1 MRHEIDRD
9 AITAKN
15 KLKCFSSSKG
25 NDFFFIFKL
34 CVCRSQQLLR
44 SLIETIKKSW
54 DNDEIIRRVFID
66 QRKAFVTFNHETLP
80 EILNH
85 YWIRRKENDCL
96 RYLLTNRKQ
105 YVIKRFCTQAKVV
118 RSGVP
123 QGLALGL
130 RFFLI
135 YISVLKSALLT
146 ILWMAGTIFAKN
158 IGCGMVILGCGNFI
172 PVPPPPQNEP
182 LKCPTRLVLTLS
194 WTLNFQNFF
203 IIAYYFVLKAL
214 FVLKIFKCSSW
225 LFGHIEKTAW
235 VERWC

>member
-1 MRHEIDRD
+1 MHKLLRHEIDRD

-123 QGLALGL
+123 QGSALGL

-172 PVPPPPQNEP
+172 PVSPTTSKRTPKMPNQISVNVELDSQLPKFFYYCLLFCPKSAFRPQN
-182 LKCPTRLVLTLS
+182 
-194 WTLNFQNFF
+194 
-203 IIAYYFVLKAL
+203 I
-214 FVLKIFKCSSW
+214 
-225 LFGHIEKTAW
+225 
-235 VERWC
+235 